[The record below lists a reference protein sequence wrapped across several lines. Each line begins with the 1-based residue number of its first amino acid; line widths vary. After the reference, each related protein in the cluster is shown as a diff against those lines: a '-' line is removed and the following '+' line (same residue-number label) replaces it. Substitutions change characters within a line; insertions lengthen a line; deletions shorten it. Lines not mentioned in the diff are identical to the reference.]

1 MIWLMLILSVITKS
15 VREHVTLYT
24 DLKIIFAIS
33 LHILPIYTPINLNIA
48 KLLQEACLF
57 HKLGHGHAQQ
67 SKLPSE
73 TTLIK
78 QTPTMPHTC
87 MNRVVRVDNH
97 SAAAFPAALGSLMA
111 KFAGDITPW
120 LQMTYSARA
129 PEAAICEAARAAL
142 QEGPSALSCLV
153 IMTRVCG

>member
-1 MIWLMLILSVITKS
+1 MIWLMLTLCVMTKF
-15 VREHVTLYT
+15 VREHNTVQ
-24 DLKIIFAIS
+24 
-33 LHILPIYTPINLNIA
+33 
-48 KLLQEACLF
+48 LLQEACLF
-57 HKLGHGHAQQ
+57 HRIGHRHAQQ
-67 SKLPSE
+67 LKLLSE

-87 MNRVVRVDNH
+87 MNRVVRYDNH
-97 SAAAFPAALGSLMA
+97 SAAAFLVALGSLMA

-129 PEAAICEAARAAL
+129 PEAAIWEAARTAL